1 MSNSVMK
8 GNVESSRRYTYSIGL
23 ACVIICILIYGW
35 SFLADIRLDQRIATK
50 QEQLAQVEA
59 TIAKIGSEKAF
70 FSYKFAEELITKEWT
85 KRSSH
90 ITALIKVLREV
101 QSNNYVGANAIQL
114 SDFTIS
120 PTKLSLKWKVSN
132 LILLYYSSPE
142 KWYVSV
148 IDRFAWLSFISNITI
163 KRYNKI
169 WEYYEFTLTADINPH
184 AIIQQPEPII
194 INTWSIT
201 NTTGANQN
209 TGVITSGTNN
219 Q

>member
-1 MSNSVMK
+1 MK
-8 GNVESSRRYTYSIGL
+8 GNFESSRRYIYSIGL
-23 ACVIICILIYGW
+23 VCVILCGLVYGW
-35 SFLADIRLDQRIATK
+35 SFLANIRLDQRIATK

-70 FSYKFAEELITKEWT
+70 FSYKFAEDLVAKWGT

-90 ITALIKVLREV
+90 ITALIAVLREV

-142 KWYVSV
+142 KWYISI
-148 IDRFAWLSFISNITI
+148 IDRFAWLSFISNIAI
-163 KRYNKI
+163 KRYNKL
-169 WEYYEFTLTADINPH
+169 WDYYEFTLTADINPH
-184 AIIQQPEPII
+184 AIIQQSDTKP
-194 INTWSIT
+194 TVSTGTAT
-201 NTTGANQN
+201 NTTAQQ
-209 TGVITSGTNN
+209 TGTITSGTTVN
-219 Q
+219 